1 MANDLPDRR
10 FILFSAASVGLAGCG
25 GQNLGPTDANDIIY
39 VLQPATQA
47 ASSNQPASWALA
59 VDIPGASDAIDSRRI
74 ALVKTDS
81 TLDYYANAVWPD
93 RLTMLVQ
100 TALIAGFE
108 ASGRVPAVAR
118 TQDAIHAD
126 YELGTDI
133 RDCSAHYDTQ
143 DGAPTVTVNIV
154 AQMSTAHGRK
164 IVASFTARQQAGASQ
179 NSTAAV
185 VAAFN
190 TALGAAVQQIVGWA
204 VALPPPP
211 ASS

>member
-1 MANDLPDRR
+1 ML
-10 FILFSAASVGLAGCG
+10 LSAASLALAGCG
-25 GQNLGPTDANDIIY
+25 SLNLGPTDSNDTIY
-39 VLQPATQA
+39 LLQPATQA
-47 ASSNQPASWALA
+47 AGTGQPATWALA
-59 VDIPGASDAIDSRRI
+59 VDIPNASDAIDSRRI
-74 ALVKTDS
+74 SLVKADS

-133 RDCSAHYDTQ
+133 RDCSAHYSTP
-143 DGAPTVTVNIV
+143 DGAPTVTVSIV

-164 IVASFTARQQAGASQ
+164 IVANFTASQQATASQ

-204 VALPPPP
+204 VALPAPP
-211 ASS
+211 APLKTP